1 MEYSEHRFR
10 RIVAEETKPLEQMAS
25 YIHQNTD
32 MKLYLL
38 LTLEDYAEFEAIQK
52 HYYGRIQWVVN
63 GAEISPFGSILPPS
77 FYGLV
82 EFDGKDANIN
92 PAKAFYSTDFSFDGM
107 VILADT
113 SDFPEKAKEVFF
125 AGEFPETFD
134 EYLLAVQEEEANPDP
149 IEAELLAAGA
159 SLIYSLNLSDTIT
172 GDAPGEVFLSES
184 AFISDARGE
193 KLMYQFFDP
202 KDTDY

>member
-1 MEYSEHRFR
+1 MEYSEYRFR

-32 MKLYLL
+32 TKLYLL

-113 SDFPEKAKEVFF
+113 PDFPEKAKEVFF

-134 EYLLAVQEEEANPDP
+134 EYLLAFQEEEANPDP

-184 AFISDARGE
+184 AYISDARGE
-193 KLMYQFFDP
+193 ELMYQFFDP

>member
-1 MEYSEHRFR
+1 MEYTEHRFR

-25 YIHQNTD
+25 YIHQNAD

-52 HYYGRIQWVVN
+52 HYYGRIQWVFN

-92 PAKAFYSTDFSFDGM
+92 PAKAFYSTRISFDGM

-113 SDFPEKAKEVFF
+113 PDFPQKAKEVFF

-134 EYLLAVQEEEANPDP
+134 EYLLAFQEEEANPDP

-172 GDAPGEVFLSES
+172 GDAPGEIFLSES
-184 AFISDARGE
+184 AYISDARGE
-193 KLMYQFFDP
+193 ELMYQFFDP
-202 KDTDY
+202 NDTDY

>member
-1 MEYSEHRFR
+1 MEYSQHRFR
-10 RIVAEETKPLEQMAS
+10 RIVAEKTKPLEQMAS

-52 HYYGRIQWVVN
+52 HYYGRIQWVAN
-63 GAEISPFGSILPPS
+63 GAEINPFGSILPPS
-77 FYGLV
+77 FYGT
-82 EFDGKDANIN
+82 DANIN
-92 PAKAFYSTDFSFDGM
+92 PAKAFYSTRISFDGM

-113 SDFPEKAKEVFF
+113 PDFPEKAKEVFF

-134 EYLLAVQEEEANPDP
+134 EYLLAVQAEEGNHP
-149 IEAELLAAGA
+149 IEPDLLAAGA

-184 AFISDARGE
+184 AYISDARGE
-193 KLMYQFFDP
+193 ELMYQFFDP

>member
-10 RIVAEETKPLEQMAS
+10 RIVAEKTKPLEQMAS

-32 MKLYLL
+32 TKLYLL

-52 HYYGRIQWVVN
+52 HYYGQIQWVAN
-63 GAEISPFGSILPPS
+63 AAEINPFGSILPPS

-82 EFDGKDANIN
+82 EFDGTDANIN
-92 PAKAFYSTDFSFDGM
+92 PAKAFYSTRISFDGM
-107 VILADT
+107 VILADAP
-113 SDFPEKAKEVFF
+113 DFPEKAKEVFF

-134 EYLLAVQEEEANPDP
+134 EYLLAVQEEEAKPDP

-193 KLMYQFFDP
+193 ELMYQFFDP
-202 KDTDY
+202 NDTDY

>member
-1 MEYSEHRFR
+1 MEYTEHRFR
-10 RIVAEETKPLEQMAS
+10 RIVAEKTKPLEQMAS

-32 MKLYLL
+32 MKLYLF
-38 LTLEDYAEFEAIQK
+38 LTLDDYAEFEAIQK
-52 HYYGRIQWVVN
+52 HYYGRIQWVFN

-113 SDFPEKAKEVFF
+113 PDFPEKAKEVFF

-134 EYLLAVQEEEANPDP
+134 EYLLAVQEEEAKPDP

-172 GDAPGEVFLSES
+172 GDAPGEVFLCES

-193 KLMYQFFDP
+193 ELMYQFFDP

>member
-32 MKLYLL
+32 MKLYLF
-38 LTLEDYAEFEAIQK
+38 LTLDDYAEFEAIQK
-52 HYYGRIQWVVN
+52 HYYGRIQWVFD

-113 SDFPEKAKEVFF
+113 PDFPEKAKEVFF

-134 EYLLAVQEEEANPDP
+134 EYLLAFQEEEAKSDP

-172 GDAPGEVFLSES
+172 GDAPGEVFLCES

-193 KLMYQFFDP
+193 ELMYQFFDP
-202 KDTDY
+202 NDTDY

>member
-1 MEYSEHRFR
+1 M
-10 RIVAEETKPLEQMAS
+10 
-25 YIHQNTD
+25 
-32 MKLYLL
+32 
-38 LTLEDYAEFEAIQK
+38 
-52 HYYGRIQWVVN
+52 
-63 GAEISPFGSILPPS
+63 
-77 FYGLV
+77 
-82 EFDGKDANIN
+82 
-92 PAKAFYSTDFSFDGM
+92 
-107 VILADT
+107 
-113 SDFPEKAKEVFF
+113 FF

-134 EYLLAVQEEEANPDP
+134 EYLLAVQEEEAKPDP

-193 KLMYQFFDP
+193 ELMYQFFDP

>member
-1 MEYSEHRFR
+1 MEYTEHRFR
-10 RIVAEETKPLEQMAS
+10 RIVAEEMKPLEQMAS

-38 LTLEDYAEFEAIQK
+38 LTLDDYAEFDAIQK

-113 SDFPEKAKEVFF
+113 PDFPEKAKEVFF

-134 EYLLAVQEEEANPDP
+134 EYLLAVQEEDGNHP

-193 KLMYQFFDP
+193 ELMYQFFDP
-202 KDTDY
+202 NDTDY

>member
-1 MEYSEHRFR
+1 MEYTEHRFR
-10 RIVAEETKPLEQMAS
+10 RIVAEKTKPLEQMAS

-32 MKLYLL
+32 MKLYLF
-38 LTLEDYAEFEAIQK
+38 LTLDDYAEFDAIQK
-52 HYYGRIQWVVN
+52 HYYGRIQWVFN

-113 SDFPEKAKEVFF
+113 PDFPEKAKEVFF

-134 EYLLAVQEEEANPDP
+134 EYLLAVQAEEGKPDP

-184 AFISDARGE
+184 AYISDARGE
-193 KLMYQFFDP
+193 ELMYQFFDP

>member
-1 MEYSEHRFR
+1 MEYSQHRFR
-10 RIVAEETKPLEQMAS
+10 RIIAEETKPLEQMAS
-25 YIHQNTD
+25 YIHRNTD

-52 HYYGRIQWVVN
+52 HYYGRIQWVAN
-63 GAEISPFGSILPPS
+63 AAEISPFGSILPPP

-92 PAKAFYSTDFSFDGM
+92 PAKAFYSTRISFDGM

-113 SDFPEKAKEVFF
+113 PDFPEKAKEVFF
-125 AGEFPETFD
+125 AGEFPETFE
-134 EYLLAVQEEEANPDP
+134 EYLLAAQAEDGNHP
-149 IEAELLAAGA
+149 IEPDLLAAGA

-172 GDAPGEVFLSES
+172 GDAPGEIFLSES
-184 AFISDARGE
+184 AYISDARGE
-193 KLMYQFFDP
+193 ELMYQFFDP

>member
-32 MKLYLL
+32 MKLYLF
-38 LTLEDYAEFEAIQK
+38 LTLDDYAEFEAIQK
-52 HYYGRIQWVVN
+52 HYYGQIQWVAN
-63 GAEISPFGSILPPS
+63 GAEINPFGSILPPS

-82 EFDGKDANIN
+82 KFDGTDANIN
-92 PAKAFYSTDFSFDGM
+92 PAKAFYSTRISFDGM

-113 SDFPEKAKEVFF
+113 PDFPQKAKEVFF

-134 EYLLAVQEEEANPDP
+134 EYLLAVQAEEAKPDP

-193 KLMYQFFDP
+193 ELMYQFFDP

>member
-1 MEYSEHRFR
+1 MEYTEHRFR
-10 RIVAEETKPLEQMAS
+10 RIVAEKTKPLEQMAS

-32 MKLYLL
+32 TKLYLL

-52 HYYGRIQWVVN
+52 HYYGRIQWVFN

-77 FYGLV
+77 FYGFG
-82 EFDGKDANIN
+82 EFYGTDANIN
-92 PAKAFYSTDFSFDGM
+92 PAKAFYSTRISFDGM

-113 SDFPEKAKEVFF
+113 PDFPEKAKEVFF

-134 EYLLAVQEEEANPDP
+134 EYLLAVQEEEAKPDP

-193 KLMYQFFDP
+193 ELMYQFFDP

>member
-1 MEYSEHRFR
+1 MEYSQHRFR

-32 MKLYLL
+32 MKLYLF
-38 LTLEDYAEFEAIQK
+38 LTLDDYAEFEAIQK
-52 HYYGRIQWVVN
+52 HYCGRIQWVVN
-63 GAEISPFGSILPPS
+63 VAETSPFGSMIPLP

-92 PAKAFYSTDFSFDGM
+92 PAKAFYSTRISFDGM

-113 SDFPEKAKEVFF
+113 PDFPEKAKEVFF

-134 EYLLAVQEEEANPDP
+134 EYLLAVQEEDGNHP
-149 IEAELLAAGA
+149 IEPELLAAGA

-172 GDAPGEVFLSES
+172 GDAPGEIFLSES
-184 AFISDARGE
+184 AYISDARGE
-193 KLMYQFFDP
+193 ELMYQFFDP

>member
-1 MEYSEHRFR
+1 MEYTEHRFR

-32 MKLYLL
+32 MKLYLF
-38 LTLEDYAEFEAIQK
+38 LTLDDYAEFEAIQK
-52 HYYGRIQWVVN
+52 HYCGRIQWVFDA
-63 GAEISPFGSILPPS
+63 AEVSPFGSILPPS

-92 PAKAFYSTDFSFDGM
+92 PAKAFYSTRISFDGM

-113 SDFPEKAKEVFF
+113 PDFPEKAKEVFF

-134 EYLLAVQEEEANPDP
+134 EYLLAAQEESNNP
-149 IEAELLAAGA
+149 IEPELLAAGA

-172 GDAPGEVFLSES
+172 GDAPGEIFLSES
-184 AFISDARGE
+184 ACISDARGE
-193 KLMYQFFDP
+193 ALMYQFFDP

>member
-1 MEYSEHRFR
+1 MEYSEYRFR
-10 RIVAEETKPLEQMAS
+10 RIIAEKTKPLEQMAS

-52 HYYGRIQWVVN
+52 HYYGQIQWVAN
-63 GAEISPFGSILPPS
+63 GDEINNFGSILTTS
-77 FYGLV
+77 FYGLF
-82 EFDGKDANIN
+82 EFDGTDANIN
-92 PAKAFYSTDFSFDGM
+92 PAKAFYSTRISFDGM

-113 SDFPEKAKEVFF
+113 PDFPEKAKEVFF

-134 EYLLAVQEEEANPDP
+134 EYLLAAQEEDGNHP
-149 IEAELLAAGA
+149 IEPELLAAGA

-172 GDAPGEVFLSES
+172 GDAPGEIFLSES
-184 AFISDARGE
+184 ACISDARGE
-193 KLMYQFFDP
+193 ELMYQFFDP

>member
-32 MKLYLL
+32 MKLYLF
-38 LTLEDYAEFEAIQK
+38 LTLDDYAEFEAIQK
-52 HYYGRIQWVVN
+52 HYCGRIQWVVN
-63 GAEISPFGSILPPS
+63 VAETSPFGSMIPLP

-92 PAKAFYSTDFSFDGM
+92 PAKAFYSTRISFDGM

-113 SDFPEKAKEVFF
+113 PDFPEKAKEVFF

-193 KLMYQFFDP
+193 ELMYQFFDP

>member
-1 MEYSEHRFR
+1 MEYTEHRFR
-10 RIVAEETKPLEQMAS
+10 RIVAEEMKPLEQMAS

-32 MKLYLL
+32 MKLYLF
-38 LTLEDYAEFEAIQK
+38 LTLDDYAEFDAIQK

-113 SDFPEKAKEVFF
+113 PDFPEKAKEVFF

-134 EYLLAVQEEEANPDP
+134 EYLLAFQEEEANPDP

-193 KLMYQFFDP
+193 ELMYQFFDP
-202 KDTDY
+202 NDTDY

>member
-1 MEYSEHRFR
+1 MEYTEHRFR
-10 RIVAEETKPLEQMAS
+10 RIVAEKTKPLEQMAS

-32 MKLYLL
+32 TKLYLL

-52 HYYGRIQWVVN
+52 HYYGQIQWVAN
-63 GAEISPFGSILPPS
+63 AAEINPFGSILPPS

-82 EFDGKDANIN
+82 EFDGTDANIN
-92 PAKAFYSTDFSFDGM
+92 PAKAFYSTRISFDGM
-107 VILADT
+107 VILADAP
-113 SDFPEKAKEVFF
+113 DFPEKAKEVFF

-134 EYLLAVQEEEANPDP
+134 EYLLAVQEEEAKPDP

-193 KLMYQFFDP
+193 ELMYQFFDP
-202 KDTDY
+202 NDTDY

>member
-32 MKLYLL
+32 MKLYLF
-38 LTLEDYAEFEAIQK
+38 LTLDDYAEFEAIQK
-52 HYYGRIQWVVN
+52 HYCGRIQWVVN
-63 GAEISPFGSILPPS
+63 VAETSPFGSMIPLP

-113 SDFPEKAKEVFF
+113 PDFPEKAKEVFF

-193 KLMYQFFDP
+193 ELMYQFFDP

>member
-32 MKLYLL
+32 MKLYLF
-38 LTLEDYAEFEAIQK
+38 LTLDDYAEFEAIQK
-52 HYYGRIQWVVN
+52 HYYGRIQWVFD

-92 PAKAFYSTDFSFDGM
+92 PAKAFYSTHISFDGM

-113 SDFPEKAKEVFF
+113 PDFPEKAKEVFF

-134 EYLLAVQEEEANPDP
+134 EYLLAVQEEDGNHP
-149 IEAELLAAGA
+149 IEPDLLAAGA

-193 KLMYQFFDP
+193 ELMYQFFDP
-202 KDTDY
+202 NDTDY

>member
-1 MEYSEHRFR
+1 MEYSEYRFR

-32 MKLYLL
+32 MKLYLF
-38 LTLEDYAEFEAIQK
+38 LTLDDYAEFEAIQK

-63 GAEISPFGSILPPS
+63 VAETSPFGSMIPLP

-82 EFDGKDANIN
+82 EFDGKDVNIN
-92 PAKAFYSTDFSFDGM
+92 PAKAFYSTRISFDGM

-113 SDFPEKAKEVFF
+113 PDFPEKAKEVFF

-134 EYLLAVQEEEANPDP
+134 EYLLAAQEEDGNHP
-149 IEAELLAAGA
+149 IEPELLAAGA

-172 GDAPGEVFLSES
+172 GDAPGEIFLSES
-184 AFISDARGE
+184 AYISDARGE
-193 KLMYQFFDP
+193 ELMYQFFDP

>member
-1 MEYSEHRFR
+1 MEYTEHRFR
-10 RIVAEETKPLEQMAS
+10 RIVAEKTKPLEQMAS

-32 MKLYLL
+32 TKLYLL

-52 HYYGRIQWVVN
+52 HYYGQIQWVAN
-63 GAEISPFGSILPPS
+63 AAEINPFGSILPPS

-82 EFDGKDANIN
+82 EFDGTDANIN
-92 PAKAFYSTDFSFDGM
+92 PAKAFYSTRISFDGM
-107 VILADT
+107 VILADAP
-113 SDFPEKAKEVFF
+113 DFPEKAKEVFF

-134 EYLLAVQEEEANPDP
+134 EYLLAVQEEEAKPDP

-172 GDAPGEVFLSES
+172 GDAPGEIFLSES

-193 KLMYQFFDP
+193 ELMYQFFDP
-202 KDTDY
+202 NDTDY

>member
-1 MEYSEHRFR
+1 MEYTEHRFR

-32 MKLYLL
+32 MKLYLS
-38 LTLEDYAEFEAIQK
+38 LTLDDYAEFEAIQK
-52 HYYGRIQWVVN
+52 HYYGRIQWVFN

-113 SDFPEKAKEVFF
+113 PDFPDKAKEVFF

>member
-1 MEYSEHRFR
+1 MEYTEHRFR

-32 MKLYLL
+32 MKLYLF
-38 LTLEDYAEFEAIQK
+38 LTLDDYAEFEAIQK
-52 HYYGRIQWVVN
+52 HYCGRIQWVVN
-63 GAEISPFGSILPPS
+63 VAETSPFGSMIPLP

-82 EFDGKDANIN
+82 EFDGTDANIN
-92 PAKAFYSTDFSFDGM
+92 PAKAFYSTRISFDGM

-113 SDFPEKAKEVFF
+113 PDFPEKAKEVFF

-193 KLMYQFFDP
+193 ELMYQFFDP

>member
-1 MEYSEHRFR
+1 MEYTEHRFR
-10 RIVAEETKPLEQMAS
+10 RIVAEETKPLEQMAL
-25 YIHQNTD
+25 YIQQNTD
-32 MKLYLL
+32 MKLYLF
-38 LTLEDYAEFEAIQK
+38 LTLDDYAEFEAIQN
-52 HYYGRIQWVVN
+52 HYYGRIQWVFDA
-63 GAEISPFGSILPPS
+63 AEVSPFGSILPPS

-113 SDFPEKAKEVFF
+113 PDFPQKAKEVFF

-134 EYLLAVQEEEANPDP
+134 EYLLAAQEEEAKSDP
-149 IEAELLAAGA
+149 IEADLLAAGA

-172 GDAPGEVFLSES
+172 GDAPGEIFLSES

-202 KDTDY
+202 NDTDY

>member
-1 MEYSEHRFR
+1 MEYTEHRFR

-32 MKLYLL
+32 MKLYLF
-38 LTLEDYAEFEAIQK
+38 LTLDDYAEFEAIQK

-92 PAKAFYSTDFSFDGM
+92 PAKAFYSTRISFDGM
-107 VILADT
+107 VILADMP
-113 SDFPEKAKEVFF
+113 DFPQKAKEVFF

-134 EYLLAVQEEEANPDP
+134 EYLLAFQAEEAKPDP

-159 SLIYSLNLSDTIT
+159 SLIYSLSLSDTIT
-172 GDAPGEVFLSES
+172 GDAPGEIFLSES

-193 KLMYQFFDP
+193 ELMYQFFDP
-202 KDTDY
+202 NDTDY

>member
-25 YIHQNTD
+25 YIHQNAD

-52 HYYGRIQWVVN
+52 HYYGQIQWVAN
-63 GAEISPFGSILPPS
+63 AAEINPFGSILPPS

-82 EFDGKDANIN
+82 KFDGTDANIN
-92 PAKAFYSTDFSFDGM
+92 PAKAFYSTRISFDGM

-113 SDFPEKAKEVFF
+113 PDFPEKAKEVFF

-134 EYLLAVQEEEANPDP
+134 EYLLAFQEEEANPDP

-193 KLMYQFFDP
+193 ELMYQFFDP

>member
-1 MEYSEHRFR
+1 MEYSEYRFR
-10 RIVAEETKPLEQMAS
+10 RIIAEKTKPLEQMAS

-32 MKLYLL
+32 MKLYLF
-38 LTLEDYAEFEAIQK
+38 LTLDDYAEFEAIQK
-52 HYYGRIQWVVN
+52 HYYGRIQWVAN

-82 EFDGKDANIN
+82 EFDGTDANIN
-92 PAKAFYSTDFSFDGM
+92 PAKAFYSTRISFDGM

-113 SDFPEKAKEVFF
+113 PDFPEKAKEVFF

-134 EYLLAVQEEEANPDP
+134 EYLLAVQAEEGNHP
-149 IEAELLAAGA
+149 IEPDLLAAGA

-193 KLMYQFFDP
+193 ELMYQFFDP
-202 KDTDY
+202 NDTDY

>member
-1 MEYSEHRFR
+1 MEYTEHRFR
-10 RIVAEETKPLEQMAS
+10 RIVAEKTKPLEQMAS

-32 MKLYLL
+32 TKLYLL

-52 HYYGRIQWVVN
+52 HYYGRIQWVFN

-82 EFDGKDANIN
+82 EFDGTDANIN
-92 PAKAFYSTDFSFDGM
+92 PAKAFYSTRISFDGM

-113 SDFPEKAKEVFF
+113 PDFPEKAKEVFF

-134 EYLLAVQEEEANPDP
+134 EYLLAVQEEEAKPDP

-193 KLMYQFFDP
+193 ELMYQFFDP